1 MKRISL
7 DLPWEL
13 HADVKIQ
20 AALEDTT
27 INELVTRVIRQHVLA
42 HKNKVVE
49 LRPRRKQEEG
59 NAS

>member
-27 INELVTRVIRQHVLA
+27 ISELVTRVVRQHVLA

-49 LRPRRKQEEG
+49 LKPRRRQEDDD
-59 NAS
+59 AS